1 MIKYEAHL
9 AEAEIMMT
17 VKWLLGLFPKQ
28 RKNTLWIF
36 PSGRFSLSPATLN
49 DKILPVFTGVRSP
62 GSRAEL
68 KRKAVK

>member
-36 PSGRFSLSPATLN
+36 PSGRCSLSPATL
-49 DKILPVFTGVRSP
+49 FTGVRPP

-68 KRKAVK
+68 ERKAVK